1 MNHTILIFVL
11 YARQKRD
18 LSIALSL
25 SDCLG
30 PKMGT
35 SIFVRVAKLLRLSI
49 DTNIPSKKS
58 AHLGFR
64 VNFVLTRYDCPY
76 CFHILLLKEII

>member
-1 MNHTILIFVL
+1 MKYCKHVTLKLGVALELLLQLGNHKPHHSDFVL

-30 PKMGT
+30 PKKGT
-35 SIFVRVAKLLRLSI
+35 SILISVAKLLRLSI
-49 DTNIPSKKS
+49 
-58 AHLGFR
+58 
-64 VNFVLTRYDCPY
+64 
-76 CFHILLLKEII
+76 